1 MVNKKT
7 KPALNGAI
15 VGGRG
20 LGEGEVDNTLI
31 IPKMNVLQ
39 SDRGHKGKAY
49 TAMGAYV
56 V

>member
-15 VGGRG
+15 VGGG
-20 LGEGEVDNTLI
+20 GVGEGEIDNILI

-39 SDRGHKGKAY
+39 TDRGHKGKAH